1 MKKNK
6 KNITE
11 SSERIYVDESDL
23 ALLLKDERWTP
34 NQQVSGVADGDGKA
48 VVKELVVMPS
58 VDLQSIDIERGNP
71 VKTFKI

>member
-6 KNITE
+6 KNITD

-34 NQQVSGVADGDGKA
+34 NQQVSGVADGDGKT
-48 VVKELVVMPS
+48 VVEELVVMP
-58 VDLQSIDIERGNP
+58 VVGLQSSDI
-71 VKTFKI
+71 